1 MSRVWAGR
9 SPGQEQKRT
18 GKKNAIIRNLTYPM
32 KFPSGDATS
41 GLTAGAQFYFSGV
54 DSRAPEGLATAKYP

>member
-1 MSRVWAGR
+1 MASMGGSLAGA
-9 SPGQEQKRT
+9 GAEKD
-18 GKKNAIIRNLTYPM
+18 GGKNAIIRNLTYPM

-41 GLTAGAQFYFSGV
+41 GLTADAQFYFSGV